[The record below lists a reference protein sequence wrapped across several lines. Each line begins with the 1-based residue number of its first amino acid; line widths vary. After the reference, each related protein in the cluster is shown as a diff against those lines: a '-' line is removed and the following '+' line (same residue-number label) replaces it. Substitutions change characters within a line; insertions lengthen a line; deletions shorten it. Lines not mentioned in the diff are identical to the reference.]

1 MNTNLYYALEE
12 TDSFN
17 LYLIKFYVEENAVLF
32 KKVPGGDANYLK
44 KEILNFKKEGFTVFG
59 QPEYTYWGAY
69 LESAKKVSFKV
80 ENEVS
85 NSSDSWAT
93 HEVLEFKGT
102 FEENDTIQMNQKNPH
117 VYFESNRLYTKT
129 TESDL
134 IALLVEKCT
143 I

>member
-1 MNTNLYYALEE
+1 MNTNLYYAIEE

-17 LYLIKFYVEENAVLF
+17 LYLIKFYVDEDVVLF
-32 KKVPGGDANYLK
+32 KKAPGDDANYLK

-69 LESAKKVSFKV
+69 LESAKNVSFKV

-93 HEVLEFKGT
+93 QEVLQFKG
-102 FEENDTIQMNQKNPH
+102 EYQENDTLQINQKNPRVH
-117 VYFESNRLYTKT
+117 FESNRLYTKT

-134 IALLVEKCT
+134 IALLFEKCN
-143 I
+143 

>member
-1 MNTNLYYALEE
+1 MNSTLYYAIEE
-12 TDSFN
+12 TDYLN
-17 LYLIKFYVEENAVLF
+17 LYLLKFYEEEGSVLF
-32 KKVPGGDANYLK
+32 KKASGKDANYLK

-59 QPEYTYWGAY
+59 EPEYTYWGAY

-93 HEVLEFKGT
+93 HEVLQFKG
-102 FEENDTIQMNQKNPH
+102 EYQENDTLQINQKNPRVH
-117 VYFESNRLYTKT
+117 FESDRLYTKT

-134 IALLVEKCT
+134 IALLVEKCN
-143 I
+143 